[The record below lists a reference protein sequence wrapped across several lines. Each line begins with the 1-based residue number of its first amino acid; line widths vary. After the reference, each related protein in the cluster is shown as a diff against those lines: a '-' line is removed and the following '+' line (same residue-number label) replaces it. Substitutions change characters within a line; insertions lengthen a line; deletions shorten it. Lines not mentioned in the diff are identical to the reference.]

1 MSHSCAYTFC
11 DTLHVM
17 YQQLTISIIYIYIC
31 MSMSK
36 TKYINKRSKQIN
48 IQHRHTFHTCLGVR
62 TYYAVWRMKNKTK
75 EYNMS
80 SESVL
85 KWRIYLN
92 IYVHM
97 RVRHTGCVFIP
108 TSQNK
113 LTRQAEGALPV
124 HALILAIFSLHAH
137 IRALRYTLMRTCNLL
152 SLPPPCQGNILPKA
166 DQIKWNESLHSKI
179 PS

>member
-1 MSHSCAYTFC
+1 
-11 DTLHVM
+11 
-17 YQQLTISIIYIYIC
+17 

-62 TYYAVWRMKNKTK
+62 TYYAVWHMKNTTK

-92 IYVHM
+92 IMHICVYVVQGVFSYPSHKTNSQDRQEELCQSMLLSWRSSLCM
-97 RVRHTGCVFIP
+97 RTHVHSVTLSCARIIYYPCPPPFAKGISYQRP
-108 TSQNK
+108 NK
-113 LTRQAEGALPV
+113 LSEMNHYIPKYR
-124 HALILAIFSLHAH
+124 
-137 IRALRYTLMRTCNLL
+137 LRSDLR
-152 SLPPPCQGNILPKA
+152 K
-166 DQIKWNESLHSKI
+166 
-179 PS
+179 